1 MTGEKAAAKTNPQAK
16 RKIREI
22 EFTHRYHPAE
32 RKSTN
37 NPTADQAITPVE

>member
-16 RKIREI
+16 RKSREI
-22 EFTHRYHPAE
+22 EFTNRYHPEE

-37 NPTADQAITPVE
+37 NQTEHQAITPVE